1 MAAIV
6 LKPAHKL
13 NGTKLYNHLV
23 KTLPAYAWPW
33 FLRIQVSLSDIH
45 YLQYVFLSVK
55 LNYLFVSLSVF
66 SDLSGCDRDLQAT
79 EGETGPGGF

>member
-1 MAAIV
+1 MEALWLLCYFLLWHSDLFHFVYAGYEGRAGMAAIV

-13 NGTKLYNHLV
+13 NGTKLYNHVV

-45 YLQYVFLSVK
+45 YFKYMFLSVK
-55 LNYLFVSLSVF
+55 
-66 SDLSGCDRDLQAT
+66 
-79 EGETGPGGF
+79 

>member
-13 NGTKLYNHLV
+13 NGTKLYNHVV

-45 YLQYVFLSVK
+45 YFKYMFLSVK
-55 LNYLFVSLSVF
+55 
-66 SDLSGCDRDLQAT
+66 
-79 EGETGPGGF
+79 